1 MKFFRQVIGRLI
13 QIAVVIAIVAAGVWL
28 TLPPQ
33 VHP

>member
-1 MKFFRQVIGRLI
+1 MKFGQLIGRLI
-13 QIAVVIAIVAAGVWL
+13 QVAVVIAILAAAIWL